1 MSSLRKVETT
11 MAHNTSRLT
20 PVPAFSDN
28 YIWVLE
34 NSRRALVV
42 DPGQSEPVEAFLK
55 EYQLSLDAILLTHHH
70 PDHVGGV
77 EALKALTGAT
87 VYGPLGETLPV
98 CDVRLKEDDEVY
110 IEGVGIRLSVLD
122 VPGHTAGHIA
132 YFGYMDEETP
142 LVFCGD
148 TLFAAGCGRLFEGTP
163 AQMHNSLSKLKALPL
178 DTLVCCAHE
187 YTLANLR
194 WALQVEPDNPA
205 LKRRWE
211 TAHKLR
217 NEGLPTVPSTIG
229 DEIET
234 NPFLR
239 PLQESVA
246 AAAQTYAKQPLDSAV
261 AVFASLREWKNNF
274 Q

>member
-1 MSSLRKVETT
+1 

-28 YIWVLE
+28 YIWVLSC
-34 NSRRALVV
+34 NGRAVVV

-55 EYQLSLDAILLTHHH
+55 EYQLKLDAILLTHHH

-77 EALKALTGAT
+77 EVLKALTGAT

-98 CDVRLKEDDEVY
+98 CDVRLKEDDEVS
-110 IEGVGIRLSVLD
+110 IQSVGLRLSVLD

-132 YFGYMDEETP
+132 YFGYMDEATP

-163 AQMHNSLSKLKALPL
+163 GQMWNSLSKLKELPL
-178 DTLVCCAHE
+178 ETLVCCAHE
-187 YTLANLR
+187 YTLSNLR
-194 WALQVEPDNPA
+194 WALQVEPENAA
-205 LKRRWE
+205 LQQRWKS
-211 TAHKLR
+211 AQKLR
-217 NEGLPTVPSTIG
+217 EQGLPTVPSTIG
-229 DEIET
+229 DELET

-239 PLQESVA
+239 PLQEAVA
-246 AAAQTYAKQPLDSAV
+246 ASARAHAKAPLDSAV